1 MEASRSISRRRFLA
15 AGAGTAAAFA
25 AAGLLPAGAWA
36 HGGGQRH
43 GRRER
48 LIPKRRIGIQLFT
61 VRDLLAADAAGT
73 LAALAEIGYREVE
86 VAGVPAGHTAESFR
100 ALLDQNGMRAIG
112 NHHFTGPALVPLFGD
127 RPVEAI
133 LDEAETLGQ
142 KYTGTAA
149 LSIPPGVVEGVGEP
163 QTADRYRELAELA
176 NEWGEAA
183 GRARAALLRAPPL
196 LGLRSGPDDGR
207 DPVPGAGRR
216 DRRGPRLVRAGHLLD
231 GLRRRRPARLDPRFQ
246 DRFPLFHA
254 RTASPTRRAATSTRA
269 SRTWARAR
277 STSRRSS
284 GPWTTRAATTSSWS
298 ATTSRT
304 PWRLRRSRTTTCATC
319 APRSAGAAGAT
330 ATARATT
337 TTATAAVGTSSGGRR
352 CAEPGGCARR

>member
-15 AGAGTAAAFA
+15 AGAGAAAAIA
-25 AAGLLPAGAWA
+25 AAGLVPADAWA
-36 HGGGQRH
+36 HGGGQGH

-100 ALLDQNGMRAIG
+100 ALLDQNGLRAIG

-127 RPVEAI
+127 RPVEVI
-133 LDEAETLGQ
+133 LDEAEALGQ

-183 GRARAALLRAPPL
+183 RAR
-196 LGLRSGPDDGR
+196 GLRFYAHLHYWDFGADPTTGEILFQVLADETDEDLVWFEPDIFWMVFGDV
-207 DPVPGAGRR
+207 DP
-216 DRRGPRLVRAGHLLD
+216 LD
-231 GLRRRRPARLDPRFQ
+231 WIPCFQ

-254 RTASPTRRAATSTRA
+254 KDGFPD
-269 SRTWARAR
+269 
-277 STSRRSS
+277 
-284 GPWTTRAATTSSWS
+284 P
-298 ATTSRT
+298 
-304 PWRLRRSRTTTCATC
+304 
-319 APRSAGAAGAT
+319 
-330 ATARATT
+330 
-337 TTATAAVGTSSGGRR
+337 SGGYFDPGFTDLGEGEIDFAAIFGALDDPGRHHFIVERDDQPHPLETAEIGYDYLRDLRAPKRR
-352 CAEPGGCARR
+352 RRGGDCDCEGDHDDRHGGGRHEQRRQAVR